1 MKDEHKQ
8 SILEKYKLALQR
20 GERFWP
26 DSIYKDLLI
35 SLAIFIVL
43 ILLASVLGVPMEPKA
58 DPNDTAYIPRPEWYF
73 LFLFQMLKY
82 FPGKL
87 EWLGTAVIPVIAIL
101 VLLLLPVLDRNPAR
115 HYSKRKIG
123 LVVMGGVVAGIVG
136 LSVLAAVTTPPQEPL
151 NAAGTLPQQISLGQ
165 DLFSL
170 NCASCH
176 GDDGKVTVIT
186 GVKGLEGKQIIAI
199 NSSDVMYTLDDTAL
213 ADIISYGRPES
224 GMTPFGK
231 PYGGALSPTEIGA
244 IATFM
249 RYTWDNRAV
258 LPPGT
263 TLAAGIPALKPG
275 EVPSYDVHIGPLT
288 KRFCV
293 SCHQAGKQNNNYLM
307 TSYTEMLNS
316 GDNNPVISA
325 GDPQS
330 LLLKLIN
337 GHEGTDPKTGETIR
351 QMPPTKLLDQQYID
365 MLTRWIMAGMPQT
378 AQDAAKLTPPSTMP
392 SAAPA
397 PTPTP

>member
-1 MKDEHKQ
+1 MKEENKK
-8 SILEKYKLALQR
+8 SIQEKYKLALQK

-43 ILLASVLGVPMEPKA
+43 ILLASFLGVPTEPKA
-58 DPNDTAYIPRPEWYF
+58 NPNDTAYIPRPEWYF

-87 EWLGTAVIPVIAIL
+87 EWLGTTIIPGIAIL
-101 VLLLLPVLDRNPAR
+101 VLLLLPILDRNQKR
-115 HYSKRKIG
+115 HYSARKIA
-123 LVVMGGVVAGIVG
+123 LTVMGVVVVGIVG
-136 LSVLAAVTTPPQEPL
+136 LTVLAAVTTPPQEPL
-151 NAAGTLPQQISLGQ
+151 AAAGTIPQQISVGQ

-170 NCASCH
+170 NCAQCH
-176 GDDGKVTVIT
+176 GADGKVTEIT

-224 GMTPFGK
+224 GMTPFGQ
-231 PYGGALSPTEIGA
+231 PYGGSLSPTEIEE

-249 RYTWDNRAV
+249 RYSWDNRAV

-263 TLAAGIPALKPG
+263 TLGTGIPALKPG

-288 KRFCV
+288 KRFCI
-293 SCHQAGKQNNNYLM
+293 SCHQPSKENNNYLM

-316 GDNNPVISA
+316 GDNAPVMAA
-325 GDPQS
+325 GDSKS
-330 LLLKLIN
+330 LLLKLIT
-337 GHEGTDPKTGETIR
+337 GHEGVDPKTGQTIR

-378 AQDAAKLTPPSTMP
+378 AKDAAKLS
-392 SAAPA
+392 
-397 PTPTP
+397 PTPTTTPASTPTP

>member
-1 MKDEHKQ
+1 MKEENKK
-8 SILEKYKLALQR
+8 SILEKYKLELQK

-43 ILLASVLGVPMEPKA
+43 ILLASFLGVPTEPKA
-58 DPNDTAYIPRPEWYF
+58 NPNDTAYIPRPEWYF

-82 FPGKL
+82 FPGNL
-87 EWLGTAVIPVIAIL
+87 EWLGTTIIPGIAIL
-101 VLLLLPVLDRNPAR
+101 VLLLLPILDRNQKR
-115 HYSKRKIG
+115 HYSARKIA
-123 LVVMGGVVAGIVG
+123 LTVMGVVVVGIVG
-136 LSVLAAVTTPPQEPL
+136 LTVLAAVTTPPQEPL
-151 NAAGTLPQQISLGQ
+151 TAAGTIPQQISLGQ

-170 NCASCH
+170 NCAQCH
-176 GDDGKVTVIT
+176 GADGKVTQIT

-224 GMTPFGK
+224 GMTPFGQ
-231 PYGGALSPTEIGA
+231 PYGGSLSPTEIEE

-249 RYTWDNRAV
+249 RYSWDNRAV

-263 TLAAGIPALKPG
+263 TLGTGIPALKPG

-288 KRFCV
+288 KRFCI
-293 SCHQAGKQNNNYLM
+293 SCHQPGKENNNYLM

-316 GDNNPVISA
+316 GDNAPVMAA
-325 GDPQS
+325 GDSQS
-330 LLLKLIN
+330 LLLKLIT
-337 GHEGTDPKTGETIR
+337 GHEGLDPKTGQTIR

-378 AQDAAKLTPPSTMP
+378 AKDAAKV
-392 SAAPA
+392 
-397 PTPTP
+397 PTPTPTP